1 MTKQHYVI
9 YLDNYALPGICS
21 GVKDYFGTIEEMKEF
36 ILALK
41 KDGHFSKT
49 VEAFDKYLAGDTKAM
64 HYACY
69 TQQLLMNRAKC
80 LATRNQYVESK
91 KWEFLNTFGFP
102 YTMSFESVG
111 VRIALLSYQG
121 KFCRAIR
128 VRFKNLAYMN
138 ETIDTAMEILDGEML
153 WGHPGIYQVEE
164 KDGAIYM
171 TSRLYF
177 PEKYYKTKEEALS
190 DFNSDI
196 CFDVCCQD
204 VFGDG

>member
-1 MTKQHYVI
+1 M
-9 YLDNYALPGICS
+9 
-21 GVKDYFGTIEEMKEF
+21 
-36 ILALK
+36 
-41 KDGHFSKT
+41 
-49 VEAFDKYLAGDTKAM
+49 
-64 HYACY
+64 
-69 TQQLLMNRAKC
+69 
-80 LATRNQYVESK
+80 
-91 KWEFLNTFGFP
+91 
-102 YTMSFESVG
+102 
-111 VRIALLSYQG
+111 SYQG

-138 ETIDTAMEILDGEML
+138 ETIDTAMEFLDGEML
-153 WGHPGIYQVEE
+153 WGHPGIYQTEE
-164 KDGAIYM
+164 KDDAIYM